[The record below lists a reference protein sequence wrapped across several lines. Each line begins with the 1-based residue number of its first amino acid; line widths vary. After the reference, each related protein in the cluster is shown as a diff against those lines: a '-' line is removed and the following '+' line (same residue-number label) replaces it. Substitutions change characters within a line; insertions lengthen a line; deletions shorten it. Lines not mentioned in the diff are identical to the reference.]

1 MNLILK
7 SRNVSHC
14 SSREGLKLA
23 TEVARK
29 ALHHKGRRAHHSNV
43 MSPSCFIVARP
54 NQ

>member
-7 SRNVSHC
+7 SKNVSHC
-14 SSREGLKLA
+14 SSREGLQLA

-29 ALHHKGRRAHHSNV
+29 ARQHKIRRAHHSNV
-43 MSPSCFIVARP
+43 MSPSCFMVACP